1 MNYGYN
7 YTTDQDQPAW
17 FINQWNNFY
26 NSDKNENI
34 QDKDKSSENINHK
47 RDSDKIETNGVSSDS
62 NRNNNNNENNN
73 MNENNTSEDATS
85 HNSKDSE
92 RDLKSL
98 KENLGKSETA
108 VTNEKA
114 IREELW

>member
-47 RDSDKIETNGVSSDS
+47 RDSDKIETNGDS
-62 NRNNNNNENNN
+62 NRKNNNNENNN